1 MTRKIQ
7 SLISIVVFAGLFV
20 GGCAKAATPIATATS
35 TPTQTLTLTP
45 SPAPTIQPGD
55 SKRTLTVDNLERAY
69 LLHIPPGLDSLQ
81 PVPVVFVF
89 HGLSM
94 GAQFMDSVTGFN
106 DISDT
111 NGFLVVY
118 PSSFGIMWNFGNCC
132 GGIYTDNQK
141 DDIDFV
147 RQILIDLGTFAS
159 VNPSRI
165 YSTGFSAG
173 AIFTYRLACEMS
185 DTFAAI
191 APVSGALLDFTCQPQ
206 QPVSVLHEHGL
217 MDTEI
222 DYAGGF
228 GFTGSIFPSVEQS
241 VATWAQ
247 LDGCNS
253 VPNVKE
259 QGVLTHTVYSS
270 CRAGTAVEL
279 YTMDA
284 QGHFWP
290 TEEFSKIIWA
300 FFDAH
305 PKQ

>member
-1 MTRKIQ
+1 MVST
-7 SLISIVVFAGLFV
+7 GLFV
-20 GGCAKAATPIATATS
+20 GGCAKAATPVPTATS
-35 TPTQTLTLTP
+35 TPTSTLTLTP

-55 SKRTLTVDNLERAY
+55 SKRMLTVDNLDRY
-69 LLHIPPGLDSLQ
+69 YWLHIPPGLDSLQ

-89 HGLSM
+89 HGLYMS
-94 GAQFMDSVTGFN
+94 GQGMDSVTGFN

-118 PSSFGIMWNFGNCC
+118 PNSLGMWNFGNCC
-132 GGIYTDNQK
+132 GGIYTDNQT
-141 DDIDFV
+141 DDIAFV

-159 VNPSRI
+159 INPSRI
-165 YSTGFSAG
+165 YSTGISAG

-191 APVSGALLDFTCQPQ
+191 APVAGALLDFTCQPQ

-217 MDTEI
+217 MDTVIE
-222 DYAGGF
+222 YAGGF
-228 GFTGSIFPSVEQS
+228 GFTGSTFPSVEQS

-253 VPNVKE
+253 VPNVKK
-259 QGVLTHTVYSS
+259 QGVVTHTVYSS

-279 YTMDA
+279 YRIDA
-284 QGHFWP
+284 QGHSWP
-290 TEEFSKIIWA
+290 SQYVMPLAKIIWD
-300 FFDAH
+300 FFAAH
-305 PKQ
+305 PKL